1 MKLFPPV
8 LLVLVSLLI
17 SPANAQDYKNAQD
30 YIKAF
35 KPYLRGDY
43 ASARHKFQ
51 RLAERGNV
59 QAQYK
64 LGLMYNNGEGVRQDF
79 REAVMWFSRA
89 AVQGYAPA
97 QTSLGVKY
105 EHGQGVKRSNREA
118 VRWYRHGATQGHATA
133 QYRLGRMYVL
143 GRGARRN
150 YTEAVAW
157 FILAAAQGVEDAAT
171 ARVAVAARLSPSQI
185 SLAELMAREWQ
196 KAYSQKISS

>member
-8 LLVLVSLLI
+8 LLVLVTLLV
-17 SPANAQDYKNAQD
+17 SPANAQGSINEQD

-43 ASARHKFQ
+43 SVAKREFR

-59 QAQYK
+59 LAQYK

-118 VRWYRHGATQGHATA
+118 VRWYRHAATQGHATA
-133 QYRLGRMYVL
+133 QYRLGRMYVQ

-150 YTEAVAW
+150 LTGAVAW

-171 ARVAVAARLSPSQI
+171 ARVAVAALLSRSQI
-185 SLAELMAREWQ
+185 AEAERKAREWL
-196 KAYSQKISS
+196 KAETQYTST

>member
-1 MKLFPPV
+1 MKLFP
-8 LLVLVSLLI
+8 LVLSVLMLLLI
-17 SPANAQDYKNAQD
+17 SPANAQGYV
-30 YIKAF
+30 KAF
-35 KPYLRGDY
+35 NAYQLGDY
-43 ASARHKFQ
+43 AVALREF
-51 RLAERGNV
+51 RPLAERGNV
-59 QAQYK
+59 LAQYK

-133 QYRLGRMYVL
+133 QYRLGRMYVQ

-171 ARVAVAARLSPSQI
+171 ARVAVAARMSRSQI
-185 SLAELMAREWQ
+185 AEAERMAREWQ